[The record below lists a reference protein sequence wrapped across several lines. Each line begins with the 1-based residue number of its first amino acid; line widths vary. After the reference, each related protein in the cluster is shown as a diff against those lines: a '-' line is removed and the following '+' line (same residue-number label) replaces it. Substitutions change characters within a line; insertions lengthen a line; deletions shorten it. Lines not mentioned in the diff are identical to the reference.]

1 MTRRHADIKV
11 KLTYYVLPR
20 SSGRRQRAHDGV
32 VVTLKSNLR
41 WSLTPA
47 PSAAGTGA
55 QVQVASGLDLRPSG
69 DGATLEFLEG
79 RELPGVKALE
89 Q

>member
-1 MTRRHADIKV
+1 VTRRHADIKV

-47 PSAAGTGA
+47 PSAAGTARRSRWRPVSICGRA
-55 QVQVASGLDLRPSG
+55 GTVRHWNFSKEGNCQV
-69 DGATLEFLEG
+69 
-79 RELPGVKALE
+79 
-89 Q
+89 